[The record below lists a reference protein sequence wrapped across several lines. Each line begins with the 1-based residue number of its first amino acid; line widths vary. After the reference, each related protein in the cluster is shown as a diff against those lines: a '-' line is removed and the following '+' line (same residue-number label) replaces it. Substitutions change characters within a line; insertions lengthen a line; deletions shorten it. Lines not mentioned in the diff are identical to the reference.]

1 MNDVDTEK
9 LLVAARRHWLNHFG
23 RARCRN
29 DRRIDKGVKRRID
42 SSGERG
48 FLQQHQRGLHALAD
62 IEVAVNGGLFGCH
75 DWASNLVESTDFT
88 AQQQGEVAFNRAKI
102 QTAKVEALLAQHLT
116 PEEVTPDII
125 AVAEDVVR
133 RLAEA
138 QHRRALGSARVKRL
152 IQKPAE
158 ALPALAA
165 TAGPAALLWHE
176 SGQLRGRLSRATKAR
191 RRSDASIFA
200 VADPANASIEVTFI
214 CGLVGGALVAASG
227 GGIVAFNRALRTP
240 RFVYV
245 TLGFMQEPQ
254 LKH

>member
-23 RARCRN
+23 RTRCRN

-88 AQQQGEVAFNRAKI
+88 AQQQGEVAFSQAKI

-138 QHRRALGSARVKRL
+138 QHRRALSSARVKRL

-176 SGQLRGRLSRATKAR
+176 SG
-191 RRSDASIFA
+191 A
-200 VADPANASIEVTFI
+200 VADPASASIEVTFL

-240 RFVYV
+240 RCDPRFHAGATAE
-245 TLGFMQEPQ
+245 TLDRFSGRVREV
-254 LKH
+254 